1 MEDIIITM
9 NFKSIFNTIYEVA
22 GIFILWISIHYI
34 ASNLYPKFCA
44 ELTILG
50 FIKSIFVAQ
59 APHCIALRWIIYNG
73 GLAINSMW
81 ISIGM
86 WVTTKMLKKIVTE
99 Q

>member
-44 ELTILG
+44 ELSMLG
-50 FIKSIFVAQ
+50 FVKSIFVAQ